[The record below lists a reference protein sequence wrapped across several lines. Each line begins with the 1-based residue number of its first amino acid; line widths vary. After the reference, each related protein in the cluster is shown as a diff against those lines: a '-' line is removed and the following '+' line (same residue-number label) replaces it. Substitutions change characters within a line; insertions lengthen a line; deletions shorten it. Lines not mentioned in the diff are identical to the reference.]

1 MRWRQPRS
9 IHLGD
14 EHGCVQLVDAGGET
28 TRRREPRGVS
38 GTLEVSPTGSIPHRE
53 NPARQV
59 ANDKVE
65 ASRAKL
71 HLGQEAPKGIRPL
84 TRVAVKQHKDKQR
97 QEPDPPQPKFTGREG
112 AAKRRLDGFH
122 LIKPRGAPVWDGT
135 ATNPGFRRTQR
146 PFKVGLQRTSP
157 MCPAFHR
164 SPEFGFQ
171 AADPTDVVGRLVLL
185 SGCRQ

>member
-1 MRWRQPRS
+1 MRSHRPVVRWRQPRS

-84 TRVAVKQHKDKQR
+84 TRVAVQQHKDKQR

-112 AAKRRLDGFH
+112 AAKG
-122 LIKPRGAPVWDGT
+122 GSMGSTVT
-135 ATNPGFRRTQR
+135 VFRQT
-146 PFKVGLQRTSP
+146 TSG
-157 MCPAFHR
+157 
-164 SPEFGFQ
+164 E
-171 AADPTDVVGRLVLL
+171 RLV
-185 SGCRQ
+185 SRGFGSIRPGAHFAHIEPD